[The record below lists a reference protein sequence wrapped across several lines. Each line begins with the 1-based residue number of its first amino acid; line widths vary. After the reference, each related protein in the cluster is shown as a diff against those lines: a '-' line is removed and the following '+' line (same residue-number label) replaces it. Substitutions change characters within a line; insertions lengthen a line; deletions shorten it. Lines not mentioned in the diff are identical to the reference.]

1 MKHPLFCPQ
10 GRWCSAIILSAFGVS
25 AAAVAA
31 GGLQDLDIFN
41 DGWPHAFFFRQSES
55 IARAGRMP
63 FEDWEQMF
71 LRLDG
76 IMGKTLDEELPGTQ
90 ERNTPIFVR
99 FKQQHPKQTVL
110 LHFNGDARDPRW
122 ECGGFFA
129 GHWLYQTGCRVISDV
144 PAQPGECE
152 LRVADPRLFR
162 VNMGRFSDKNDDLC
176 LCAIGP
182 DGKPDW
188 NQSEQLE
195 LLSIDRAAQTL
206 RVRRGAFGTVP
217 RTFAARK
224 AYLAA
229 HVVEG
234 PWAKNAH
241 LLWLYNYSTHC
252 PRDTRG
258 RNCVDALVEDL
269 APRFLPG
276 GALSSLDG
284 LEFDVLMFSPYGG
297 GNHQVDADGDG
308 KTDGAVFDGIN
319 TYGLGV
325 FEFCRRL
332 REKLGP
338 DKIIMA
344 DGHSELHQ
352 RSFGILNGIESE
364 GWPDLSD
371 AGIADWSGGLN
382 RHEFW
387 RLNAF
392 KPALNYTNHKFVER
406 GTKPGE
412 ILKMTPIPLSISR
425 LVMAAGMFT
434 DSTFTYCIPPA
445 GGKDVGVY
453 DELWM
458 GAAHRRQWL
467 GKPLAPPVRLALRAP
482 DLFQGN
488 GQRWPGRFVSRLRAD
503 SATLATA
510 DDGRTLR
517 ICGERPD
524 AGTVGFTVPAVTLPE
539 GDVLLHLRIKAEPMK
554 GYPAAVPRV
563 AWVGWLRSGNLM
575 RPRPLATGMTLRQQQ
590 DAPLDRGTGAAVRF
604 EPLADVAG
612 GKHKAYFVHPPY
624 LGAVGSTFWE
634 TSAAIPADKPRL
646 EFFSA
651 LSDRARAVSDGVVL
665 KIEVRGDGKTE
676 EVATFTHTERQWVA
690 RSADLSRW
698 AGQTVRL
705 RFTTDP
711 GPRDN
716 ATADQTYWGDLQIVS
731 GSGATTPARS
741 LPLTPA
747 RMMTWANNKWFDA
760 YFYFRDLG
768 PDTVDFTF
776 EFEGGEMVYLA
787 DLTAHAATD
796 AIARDYE
803 HGVVLANPNTRPFTF
818 DVSALFPGAKL
829 RRLQGSPDQDPA
841 TNDGSAAGPSV
852 TVGPRDAL
860 FLEKERS
867 QNDPKQ

>member
-1 MKHPLFCPQ
+1 MNRNFSRPGNWQLLPV
-10 GRWCSAIILSAFGVS
+10 ILLIFVAS
-25 AAAVAA
+25 AATVVAED
-31 GGLQDLDIFN
+31 LQDLDIFR
-41 DGWPHAFFFRQSES
+41 DGWPRAFFFRQSES

-63 FEDWEQMF
+63 FENWEKMF

-76 IMGKTLDEELPGTQ
+76 IMGKTLDEEIPGTQ
-90 ERNTPIFVR
+90 ERNIPVFTR
-99 FKQQHPKQTVL
+99 FKQLHPKQAVL

-129 GHWLYQTGCRVISDV
+129 GHWLYHTGCRVTTDV

-152 LRVADPRLFR
+152 LRVEDPRLFR
-162 VNMGRFSDKNDDLC
+162 VNMGRYGDTNDDLC
-176 LCAIGP
+176 LCALGP

-195 LLSIDRAAQTL
+195 LLAVDRAAKTL
-206 RVRRGAFGTVP
+206 RVRRGAFGTAP
-217 RTFAARK
+217 RAFAAGK

-229 HVVEG
+229 HLVEG
-234 PWAKNAH
+234 PWEKKAH

-252 PRDTRG
+252 PRDARG
-258 RNCVDALVEDL
+258 RNCVDALVNDL

-276 GALSSLDG
+276 GALRSFDG

-297 GNHQVDADGDG
+297 NREVDANGDG
-308 KTDGAVFDGIN
+308 KADGALFDGIN

-344 DGHSELHQ
+344 DGHSEHHQ
-352 RSFGILNGIESE
+352 RSFGVLNGIESE

-371 AGIADWSGGLN
+371 PDLADWSGGLN

-392 KPALNYTNHKFVER
+392 KPALNYINHKFVER
-406 GTKPGE
+406 STKPGE
-412 ILKMTPIPLSISR
+412 VEKMTPIPLSISR
-425 LVMAAGMFT
+425 LVMAAGLFT
-434 DSTFTYCIPPA
+434 DSTFTYCILPTS
-445 GGKDVGVY
+445 GKDVGVY
-453 DELWM
+453 DELRM
-458 GAAHRRQWL
+458 GAANRLHWL

-482 DLFQGN
+482 DLLQGQ
-488 GQRWPGRFVSRLRAD
+488 GQRWSGEFVGKLRPD

-517 ICGERPD
+517 ISAERPD
-524 AGTVGFTVPAVTLPE
+524 AETTGFTLPAMTLPE
-539 GDVLLHLRIKAEPMK
+539 GDLLLRLRIKAEPMR
-554 GYPAAVPRV
+554 GYPAAVARV
-563 AWVGWLRSGNLM
+563 AWVGWLRSGDLM
-575 RPRPLATGMTLRQQQ
+575 RPRPLVTGMTLRGRK
-590 DAPLDRGTGAAVRF
+590 DAPIERGSGAVVRF

-612 GKHKAYFVHPPY
+612 EKHKAYFVHPPY

-634 TSAAIPADKPRL
+634 TEAAIPADKPRL
-646 EFFSA
+646 VFFSA
-651 LSDRARAVSDGVVL
+651 LSDRARSISDGVVL
-665 KIEVRGDGKTE
+665 KIEVRRDDKAE
-676 EVATFTHTERQWVA
+676 EVATFTHTERQWIA

-716 ATADQTYWGDLQIVS
+716 ATADQTYWGDLRIVS
-731 GSGATTPARS
+731 GAGGTTRARP

-747 RMMTWANNKWFDA
+747 RMMTWANDKWFDA
-760 YFYFRDLG
+760 SFYFRDLG

-776 EFEGGEMVYLA
+776 EFEGSQPVYLA
-787 DLTAHAATD
+787 GLTAHVATD

-803 HGVVLANPNTRPFTF
+803 HGVVLANPGTRPFTF

-841 TNDGSAAGPSV
+841 TNDGSAVGVSV
-852 TVGPRDAL
+852 TVGARDAL
-860 FLEKERS
+860 YLVKE
-867 QNDPKQ
+867 